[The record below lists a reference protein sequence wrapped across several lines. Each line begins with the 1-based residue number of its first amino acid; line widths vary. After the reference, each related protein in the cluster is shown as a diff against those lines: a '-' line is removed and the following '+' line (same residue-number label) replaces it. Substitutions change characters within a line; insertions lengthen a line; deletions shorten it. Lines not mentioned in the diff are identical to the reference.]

1 MRTVWLALALV
12 VATGGILVGIIG
24 PAMAGGDRLWPVVW
38 LLWAPVGFL
47 ILSKRPG
54 NGVGA
59 ASLLIGTTWG
69 AGFALLTL
77 SAVLPP
83 GPAPA
88 WVELAD
94 TLLGVAPWLAII
106 WLLLVFP
113 SGGLAGRSERVVGL
127 LLAGFG
133 AVATLGFA
141 VDSSPMEMTGLVS
154 PLAVPALAGIAS
166 AITGDESFLVVMALV
181 LAAVVLL
188 VTRWHRSTGV
198 ERLQYRWLL
207 MGAGVFLVVT
217 TAGQFLPEDSALDWL
232 WLVGGA
238 AIPIAIGVAVL
249 RFRLYDIDR
258 LISRTVGYLLVVGLF
273 AVVFFGL
280 VTAVSSLLQ
289 TESDLA
295 IAASTLAV
303 AALFN
308 PIRKRVQTWVDRR
321 FNRSRYDAQRV
332 MDRFAGSLQDRV
344 DSDEVVRGWVGVV
357 SETMEPAS
365 VAIWMRE
372 K

>member
-1 MRTVWLALALV
+1 VRTVWLVLALV
-12 VATGGILVGIIG
+12 VATGGIVAGVVG

-47 ILSKRPG
+47 ILNKRPG

-59 ASLLIGTTWG
+59 AALLIGTTWG
-69 AGFALLTL
+69 AGFALLTM

-83 GPAPA
+83 GPVAA

-106 WLLLVFP
+106 WLLLVYP
-113 SGGLAGRSERVVGL
+113 SGSFSGRSERVVGL
-127 LLAGFG
+127 LLGGFG
-133 AVATLGFA
+133 LLATIGFA
-141 VDSSPMEMTGLVS
+141 VGSDPMEVTGLVS
-154 PLAVPALAGIAS
+154 PLAVPALSGVAS
-166 AITGDESFLVVMALV
+166 IVTGEDSFLVVMALV
-181 LAAVVLL
+181 LAAIVLL
-188 VTRWHRSTGV
+188 VVRWRRSTGV

-207 MGAGVFLVVT
+207 MGAGVFLVIT
-217 TAGQFLPEDSALDWL
+217 TAGQFLPEESGLDWL

-249 RFRLYDIDR
+249 RYRLYDIDR
-258 LISRTVGYLLVVGLF
+258 LISRTVVYLVVVGLL
-273 AVVFFGL
+273 AAVFFGL

-308 PIRKRVQTWVDRR
+308 PLRKRVQTGVDRR

-332 MDRFAGSLQDRV
+332 MDRFAGSLQDRLG
-344 DSDEVVRGWVGVV
+344 SQEVVDGWVGVV
-357 SETMEPAS
+357 SETMQPAS
-365 VAIWMRE
+365 VAVWMRE
-372 K
+372 T